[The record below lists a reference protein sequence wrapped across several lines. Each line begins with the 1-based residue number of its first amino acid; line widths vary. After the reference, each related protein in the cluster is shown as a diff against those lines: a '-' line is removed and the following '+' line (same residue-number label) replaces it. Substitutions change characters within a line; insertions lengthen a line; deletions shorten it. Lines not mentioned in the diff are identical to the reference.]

1 MIRTRNEC
9 GTRLRDCVNIRRQ
22 KSILFHPLSDLQLG
36 RQPCANRCGFGSRSG
51 SPQAEFPKI
60 NIQAG
65 HVARFPQI
73 AVIQTLPTPS
83 SAYPFWEKSKKTQL
97 PTSIFIFVAPDAV
110 AIGTVASLLANSAQL
125 INSETESSATWRIF
139 ILFVR
144 YLIFIFSVSF
154 RASLGKAF
162 FEISWCRQGFQTNAL
177 HAWLRKASVGHGRAE
192 EIAVGAAS
200 RDDLSTRQ
208 GGWINWAEGR
218 GCQIADFRLY
228 LHRSLPQVNFR
239 VGFYWT

>member
-1 MIRTRNEC
+1 M
-9 GTRLRDCVNIRRQ
+9 
-22 KSILFHPLSDLQLG
+22 
-36 RQPCANRCGFGSRSG
+36 
-51 SPQAEFPKI
+51 
-60 NIQAG
+60 
-65 HVARFPQI
+65 
-73 AVIQTLPTPS
+73 
-83 SAYPFWEKSKKTQL
+83 
-97 PTSIFIFVAPDAV
+97 APDAV

-208 GGWINWAEGR
+208 GGWINSG
-218 GCQIADFRLY
+218 
-228 LHRSLPQVNFR
+228 
-239 VGFYWT
+239 